1 MAKHALE
8 TARAASPNV
17 SRHLIS
23 VSSAVRIFAR
33 QELEKRGHQPSAAIT
48 LIVTNLPAEGLGMSA
63 LAQRAGLSLQRAGQ
77 LVTEL
82 EAAGYVDRVADPR
95 DGRARRAV
103 YTPRGRRLLRDIDA
117 VNAAIAAKLIERLG
131 RERFDRL
138 LGDLADLDAA
148 LGSKEGMRIVIGE
161 A

>member
-1 MAKHALE
+1 MKM
-8 TARAASPNV
+8 
-17 SRHLIS
+17 
-23 VSSAVRIFAR
+23 F
-33 QELEKRGHQPSAAIT
+33 
-48 LIVTNLPAEGLGMSA
+48 
-63 LAQRAGLSLQRAGQ
+63 LQRAPPGKVQ
-77 LVTEL
+77 ETSTVFGSNGLQNFAGRLPKALAAPEL